1 MIPKIMEKN
10 LFYGGL
16 WFLDSARW
24 ELGLAEQVCA
34 EARMKATTLP
44 DTLEDD
50 SSTAMNSTEFNSYH
64 LESLVSL
71 VAVVRV
77 YH

>member
-16 WFLDSARW
+16 WFLDSGRW
-24 ELGLAEQVCA
+24 ELGLTEQVCA

-44 DTLEDD
+44 GTLEDD
-50 SSTAMNSTEFNSYH
+50 SSTAMNSQNSIATTLKVWY
-64 LESLVSL
+64 L
-71 VAVVRV
+71 
-77 YH
+77 